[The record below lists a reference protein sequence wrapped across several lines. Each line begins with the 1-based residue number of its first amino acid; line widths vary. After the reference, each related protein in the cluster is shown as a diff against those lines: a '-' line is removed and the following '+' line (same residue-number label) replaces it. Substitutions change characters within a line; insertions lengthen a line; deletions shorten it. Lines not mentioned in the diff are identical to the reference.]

1 MKLLITLLAA
11 GMAIWLYTNGGLSGI
26 NTSVFL
32 PDGTPGVALVT
43 SDQCGNGCEKA
54 RQHLRSRGI
63 AFTEINASQDPE
75 GWKELGKPR
84 TLPFLATGYEQA
96 AGFNPGF
103 FSSALGASLGMG
115 GLSEQEQKIYAKHFY
130 EHGEPKVVLYG
141 TDWCGYCNR
150 LRKNMEKEGISYEY
164 LNMEKP
170 VKQTWLMNMMGI
182 YGYPVVYVGYERVK
196 KPNFDGLMDTLQ
208 SYPSIL

>member
-11 GMAIWLYTNGGLSGI
+11 GAGIWFFTNGGLPGM
-26 NTSVFL
+26 NTGFFL

-43 SDQCGNGCEKA
+43 SDRCGNGCEKA

-63 AFTEINASQDPE
+63 AFTEINASQDSE
-75 GWKELGKPR
+75 SWKALGKPR

-103 FSSALGASLGMG
+103 FSSALGVSFGMD
-115 GLSEQEQKIYAKHFY
+115 GLSAQEQRIYARHFDSD
-130 EHGEPKVVLYG
+130 GDPKVVLYG

-150 LRKNMEKEGISYEY
+150 LRKNMESEGISYDY
-164 LNMEKP
+164 RNMEKP
-170 VKQTWLMNMMGI
+170 AKQTWLMEAMGI

-196 KPNFDGLMDTLQ
+196 QPDFDGVMDTLQ

>member
-1 MKLLITLLAA
+1 MKLLITLLTA
-11 GMAIWLYTNGGLSGI
+11 GAAIWFFTNGGLPGM
-26 NTSVFL
+26 NTGFFL

-63 AFTEINASQDPE
+63 AFTEINASKDPE
-75 GWKELGKPR
+75 GWKALGKPR

-103 FSSALGASLGMG
+103 FSSALGTSLGMS
-115 GLSEQEQKIYAKHFY
+115 GLSAQEQRIYAKHFDSV
-130 EHGEPKVVLYG
+130 GVPKVVLYG

-150 LRKNMEKEGISYEY
+150 LRKNMESEGIRYDY
-164 LNMEKP
+164 RNMEKP
-170 VKQTWLMNMMGI
+170 AKQTWLMEAMGI
-182 YGYPVVYVGYERVK
+182 YGYPVVYVGYERVR
-196 KPNFDGLMDTLQ
+196 KPDFDGVMDTLQ